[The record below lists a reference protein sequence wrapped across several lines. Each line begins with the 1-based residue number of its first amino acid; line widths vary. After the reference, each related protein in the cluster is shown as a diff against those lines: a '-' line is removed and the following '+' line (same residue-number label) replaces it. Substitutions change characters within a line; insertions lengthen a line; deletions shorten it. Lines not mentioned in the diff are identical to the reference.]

1 MAASSSGG
9 MTNDRKKELKRLV
22 LRYFQQLTQ
31 GCGKPNCENA
41 DCASHPGFQRLNKK
55 EALQRAM
62 VLASKKNKPKFCT
75 ICTKPAK
82 VEKSSKENG
91 AGKENGAENGSKRE
105 AVVVKEPVI
114 EPLTFAT
121 FQKLIDEA
129 EGGTQGGSDKKPDY
143 TKAIRMIGKIFAD
156 DTALS
161 CSFPSG
167 KELKATEQDS
177 GIEMKNVTAF
187 FTVVEKV
194 AALQEVLNGAIG
206 RLCQQLLDPMKNKP
220 DAPLYTL
227 RKYLILLENPS
238 FLDPEF
244 HPVFR
249 KLCEIITK
257 LPEAQ
262 KDILVNWMSKYT
274 AKRMEELIGRI
285 QQYITVRWYTG
296 RQVDDLQ
303 YGTTVLGLLYRA
315 NEPWRPHEVHHYG
328 EEKSR
333 GGMLFSL
340 RRMAH
345 RDAKERENKSEGD
358 VKTTTKVIISS
369 KGDRHTPLVDPSM
382 FNNDAVNAELSLK
395 ADYKRWYEG
404 SKSSFCFCKNPFILD
419 ASSKRDIL
427 HIDARHQMSEHFR
440 QAMFQRLTFGPIGS
454 SPYLVLMVRRDNL
467 IRDAIIQLQNAKLEN
482 MREDEEEE
490 NNMYFKKPLK
500 IKFKGEE
507 GVDEG
512 GVKKEFFQLVVAQ
525 LFNPKY
531 GMFTYDKESH
541 ICWFNKNSVSSD
553 EEFELIGIVLGL
565 AIYNGVILD
574 LRFPMFVYKKLMGY
588 DATMKDLQE
597 VDPEIA
603 KGFEKL
609 LRFDGD
615 VENTYCRTFSVE
627 EEAFG
632 MTRTV
637 ELKKDGSK
645 VPLTIENREEYVDL
659 YSKYL
664 LVDSIKRQFTA
675 FKRGFMKVC
684 GGPAL
689 KLFRPE
695 ELHRL
700 ICGSED
706 LDFEALE
713 KKTQYDGGYNKD
725 TPVIK
730 NLWKVLGRFSLEQK
744 KKFLMFCTGSD
755 RAPINGLGD
764 LSFTISKNG
773 PDSERLPTS
782 HTCFNHL
789 LLPEY
794 ATEEKLERS
803 LIVAVQNCKGFGL
816 L

>member
-1 MAASSSGG
+1 MSSKEPKEKETITSKPGAEAKSTAASSSGG
-9 MTNDRKKELKRLV
+9 MSNDKKRELKRLV

-31 GCGKPNCENA
+31 GCGRECENP
-41 DCASHPGFQRLNKK
+41 DCASSPGFRKLNKK
-55 EALQRAM
+55 EALKRAM
-62 VLASKKNKPKFCT
+62 VLASKKIKPELCE
-75 ICTKPAK
+75 CESKPAK
-82 VEKSSKENG
+82 VEKPNTNSGKE
-91 AGKENGAENGSKRE
+91 KENGAENCSKRE
-105 AVVVKEPVI
+105 VAVAKDPVI

-129 EGGTQGGSDKKPDY
+129 ESGVEGGEKKEPDY

-187 FTVVEKV
+187 FTVVERV
-194 AALQEVLNGAIG
+194 AALQEVLNAAIG
-206 RLCQQLLDPMKNKP
+206 RLCQQLLDPMKTKP
-220 DAPLYTL
+220 NAPLYTL

-315 NEPWRPHEVHHYG
+315 NEPWRPHEVHHYV

-333 GGMLFSL
+333 GGMLFAL

-345 RDAKERENKSEGD
+345 RDAKQQGSKSAEGD
-358 VKTTTKVIISS
+358 VKANMKVIISS

-440 QAMFQRLTFGPIGS
+440 QAMFARLTFGPIGS
-454 SPYLVLMVRRDNL
+454 SPYLILVVRRDNL

-574 LRFPMFVYKKLMGY
+574 LRFPMYVYKKLMGY
-588 DATMKDLQE
+588 DATMKDLKE

-609 LRFDGD
+609 LRFNGD

-632 MTRTV
+632 VTKTV
-637 ELKKDGSK
+637 ELKKDGAK
-645 VPLTIENREEYVDL
+645 TPLTNENREEYVEL

-664 LVDSIKRQFTA
+664 LMDSIKRQFTA

-700 ICGSED
+700 ICGSEH

-713 KKTQYDGGYNKD
+713 KKTQYDGGYTKD

-730 NLWKVLGRFSLEQK
+730 NLWKVLSRFSLEQK
-744 KKFLMFCTGSD
+744 K
-755 RAPINGLGD
+755 
-764 LSFTISKNG
+764 
-773 PDSERLPTS
+773 EVS
-782 HTCFNHL
+782 HVLHW
-789 LLPEY
+789 
-794 ATEEKLERS
+794 
-803 LIVAVQNCKGFGL
+803 
-816 L
+816 